1 MPRRASKPCRSPGC
15 PNLIPGGA
23 DRAYCEVH
31 EQERQRRYDRERG
44 SAAARGYGATWRKL
58 RKMVLA
64 RRPLCEDPF
73 GIHEK
78 HDEVVAAEE
87 VDHIVPL
94 SNGGDNSLDNLQ
106 ALCKEC
112 HSRKTA
118 TEDGRWGEGG
128 GKSAGA

>member
-1 MPRRASKPCRSPGC
+1 MPRRASKPCRHPGC

-23 DRAYCEVH
+23 DRAYCEEH
-31 EQERQRRYDRERG
+31 ERERQQRYDRERG

-73 GIHEK
+73 GIHEAR
-78 HDEVVAAEE
+78 DEVVASTE

-94 SNGGDNSLDNLQ
+94 RDGGGNELDNLQ
-106 ALCKEC
+106 ALCKSC

-118 TEDGRWGEGG
+118 REDGGFGEGG
-128 GKSAGA
+128 GKS